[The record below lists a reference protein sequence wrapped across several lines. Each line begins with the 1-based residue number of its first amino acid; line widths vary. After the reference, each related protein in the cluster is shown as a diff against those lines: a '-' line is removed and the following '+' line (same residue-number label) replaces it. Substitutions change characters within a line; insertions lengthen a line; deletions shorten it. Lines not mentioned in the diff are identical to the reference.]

1 MCKCTFSQKLQGDG
15 CDECNPEMAADLY
28 LEKAAELGIACR
40 NCRLASRDPD
50 FDFLI
55 CDGSKFEKTIPS
67 FSQVYT
73 CEGATIAVDEDFFCR
88 QFLPLKREIPASPQA
103 CT

>member
-15 CDECNPEMAADLY
+15 CDECNPEMDADLY
-28 LEKAAELGIACR
+28 LERANEIGIACK
-40 NCRLASRDPD
+40 NCRLASRDED
-50 FDFLI
+50 FGFLI
-55 CDGSKFEKTIPS
+55 CNESQFTKEIPS

-73 CEGATIAVDEDFFCR
+73 CEGATISVDEDFFCR
-88 QFLPLKREIPASPQA
+88 QFLPLKRDMTAPPQA